1 MSFEPNQAH
10 QMSYSS
16 GSFSIDDIGFIQTAA
31 ASVLA
36 AVARGEIDLNRI
48 AKEELVN
55 RGLDVNGAWVGF
67 AKAKELHQV

>member
-1 MSFEPNQAH
+1 
-10 QMSYSS
+10 MSYSS
-16 GSFSIDDIGFIQTAA
+16 GSFGIDDIGFIQTAA

>member
-1 MSFEPNQAH
+1 
-10 QMSYSS
+10 MSYSS

-48 AKEELVN
+48 AKEELSN

>member
-1 MSFEPNQAH
+1 
-10 QMSYSS
+10 MSYSS

>member
-1 MSFEPNQAH
+1 
-10 QMSYSS
+10 MSYTS

-31 ASVLA
+31 ARVLA

-48 AKEELVN
+48 AKEELAN
-55 RGLDVNGAWVGF
+55 RGLDANGAWVGF

>member
-1 MSFEPNQAH
+1 
-10 QMSYSS
+10 MSYSS

-36 AVARGEIDLNRI
+36 AVARGDIDLNRI
-48 AKEELVN
+48 AKEELAS

-67 AKAKELHQV
+67 AKAQELHQV

>member
-1 MSFEPNQAH
+1 
-10 QMSYSS
+10 MSYSS

-36 AVARGEIDLNRI
+36 AVARGDIDLNRI
-48 AKEELVN
+48 AKEELAN
-55 RGLDVNGAWVGF
+55 RSLDVNGAWVGF